1 MIART
6 VAGWI
11 AAGAGLILLLGMAGS
26 AIAIPTGLIGDAGAA
41 GWAMGPGMM
50 GSGQIGHGAGTGT
63 MGHGMMGFGASGPA
77 ATAIPSAPEVRVQ
90 TASFSFTPTEIR
102 LPRNAEVNLTLANPA
117 ASGVVHDLTVP
128 VLGIHLVAE
137 AGGTQTLGLR
147 SLPAGRYD
155 AYCSVPGHAAS
166 GMRATVIVE

>member
-1 MIART
+1 MTART

-11 AAGAGLILLLGMAGS
+11 AAGAGLLLLVGMAGS
-26 AIAIPTGLIGDAGAA
+26 AIATSTGFIDDAGPTS
-41 GWAMGPGMM
+41 WTMGP
-50 GSGQIGHGAGTGT
+50 
-63 MGHGMMGFGASGPA
+63 GMMGFGASGPA
-77 ATAIPSAPEVRVQ
+77 STAIPNAPEVRVQ
-90 TASFSFTPTEIR
+90 AANFSFTPTEIR

-128 VLGIHLVAE
+128 VLGIHIVAHSGE
-137 AGGTQTLGLR
+137 TRTLGLR
-147 SLPAGRYD
+147 GLNAGRYD